1 MIKPFDAFHYEIVIG
16 RTHYYKTSNSEIL
29 NDFNTQDVSLKQI
42 TYVFFYLCFKVSKL
56 NTMI

>member
-42 TYVFFYLCFKVSKL
+42 TYVFFLSVL
-56 NTMI
+56 